1 MSFMMVAD
9 EGQMEDSW
17 RVART
22 AAGTSARGTSENP
35 MVEKNDV
42 ALVVARKT
50 SPSTSLSV
58 ASTMARPTP

>member
-9 EGQMEDSW
+9 EGQMEESC

-22 AAGTSARGTSENP
+22 GAGTSVRGTSENP
-35 MVEKNDV
+35 IVEKNGA

-50 SPSTSLSV
+50 SPSTSRSV
-58 ASTMARPTP
+58 ASTIARPNL